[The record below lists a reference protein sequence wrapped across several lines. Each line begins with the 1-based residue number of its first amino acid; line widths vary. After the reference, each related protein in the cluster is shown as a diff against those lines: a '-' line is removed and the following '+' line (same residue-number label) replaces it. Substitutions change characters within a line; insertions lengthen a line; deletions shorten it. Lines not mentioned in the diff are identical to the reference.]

1 MSTHRVTTKAQL
13 MLEIEDGWLIINQA
27 IDSLSKAQ
35 MTTLRDG
42 EGWTV
47 KDHIAHMTAW
57 ERSALYFLQGK
68 PRHEG
73 LGVEESVYLS
83 EDEDSINAAIYAR
96 QQSLTLPEV
105 LADFR
110 AVHSQLLTALQPL
123 TDSELMLPYRHFLP
137 DEPGEGEGPPG
148 INVIYGNS
156 AHHYHEHLAW
166 MRALVE

>member
-1 MSTHRVTTKAQL
+1 MSTNRVTTKAQL

-35 MTTLRDG
+35 MTTLRDD

-57 ERSALYFLQGK
+57 ERSALYFVLGK

-83 EDEDSINAAIYAR
+83 EDEDSINAAIYAG

-110 AVHSQLLTALQPL
+110 VVHSQLLTALQPL

-156 AHHYHEHLAW
+156 AHHYREHLAW

>member
-1 MSTHRVTTKAQL
+1 MSTNRVTTKAQL

-35 MTTLRDG
+35 MTTLRDD

-57 ERSALYFLQGK
+57 ERSALYFVLGK

-73 LGVEESVYLS
+73 FGVEESVYLS
-83 EDEDSINAAIYAR
+83 EDEDSINADIYAR

-110 AVHSQLLTALQPL
+110 VVHSQLLTALQPL

-156 AHHYHEHLAW
+156 AHHYLEHLAW

>member
-13 MLEIEDGWLIINQA
+13 MLEIEDAWHIINQA

-35 MTTLRDG
+35 MTTLRDD

-73 LGVEESVYLS
+73 LGP
-83 EDEDSINAAIYAR
+83 
-96 QQSLTLPEV
+96 QQK
-105 LADFR
+105 
-110 AVHSQLLTALQPL
+110 HNQPL
-123 TDSELMLPYRHFLP
+123 YH
-137 DEPGEGEGPPG
+137 PGH
-148 INVIYGNS
+148 NCFVGNS
-156 AHHYHEHLAW
+156 RPL
-166 MRALVE
+166 R

>member
-1 MSTHRVTTKAQL
+1 MSTNRVTTKAQL

-35 MTTLRDG
+35 MTTLRDD

-47 KDHIAHMTAW
+47 KDHIDHMTAW

-96 QQSLTLPEV
+96 RQS
-105 LADFR
+105 
-110 AVHSQLLTALQPL
+110 
-123 TDSELMLPYRHFLP
+123 
-137 DEPGEGEGPPG
+137 
-148 INVIYGNS
+148 
-156 AHHYHEHLAW
+156 
-166 MRALVE
+166 